1 MKVKDVMTTAVRHVG
16 EGATLKEA
24 AALMAELRI
33 SGLPVVGSDGRVVG
47 VISEGDILFK
57 ETGPAPKAGLVVRL
71 FSLPAPELAAKLE
84 AKTVGEA
91 MTSPAVK
98 IGPDRPVTE
107 AASLMLDENV
117 KRLPVVDDSAKLV
130 GIVSR
135 ADLVRAFVRSDE
147 EIERE
152 IREEVLRRALW
163 IDPVLVR
170 VIVERGEVRLEGTVE
185 NQSEAELL
193 PRLVQRVPGVVSVL
207 SKLRWL
213 DENGDRGGSRGQ
225 KAVWQRR

>member
-1 MKVKDVMTTAVRHVG
+1 
-16 EGATLKEA
+16 
-24 AALMAELRI
+24 
-33 SGLPVVGSDGRVVG
+33 
-47 VISEGDILFK
+47 
-57 ETGPAPKAGLVVRL
+57 
-71 FSLPAPELAAKLE
+71 
-84 AKTVGEA
+84 
-91 MTSPAVK
+91 
-98 IGPDRPVTE
+98 VTE